1 MKMTQRLIDTLEI
14 NVEIVPEGGIP
25 VGPGAPPSGVTGL
38 PEVRPKKEGTYVDDH
53 KAVKKVIDKAG
64 YKYLCTTPAEIAAA
78 TGFPIEIVNEH
89 LALLE
94 VDEAAKFVQ
103 KGTENPT
110 ICGADA
116 LDRLVQNLRKLK
128 V

>member
-1 MKMTQRLIDTLEI
+1 MAQRVVDTVELG
-14 NVEIVPEGGIP
+14 VEIVPEGGTP
-25 VGPGAPPSGVTGL
+25 SGPPSGIPGGVTGL
-38 PEVRPKKEGTYVDDH
+38 PGPSVMKEGTYLDDH
-53 KAVKKVIDKAG
+53 KAVKRVIDKAG
-64 YKYLCTTPAEIAAA
+64 YKYMCTTPAEVAAA
-78 TGFPIEIVNEH
+78 TGFPLEIVNEH

-94 VDEAAKFVQ
+94 IDEAAKFVQ

-116 LDRLVQNLRKLK
+116 LQRLVENLRKLK

>member
-1 MKMTQRLIDTLEI
+1 MAWEDIDTVELG
-14 NVEIVPEGGIP
+14 VEIVPEGGVP
-25 VGPGAPPSGVTGL
+25 LGPSGIPSAVTGL
-38 PEVRPKKEGTYVDDH
+38 PIAGVKKAGTYLDNH

-78 TGFPIEIVNEH
+78 TGLPLDIVNEH

-94 VDEAAKFVQ
+94 IDEAAKFVQ

-116 LDRLVQNLRKLK
+116 LQRLIENLRKLK

>member
-38 PEVRPKKEGTYVDDH
+38 PVAGVKKPKTYLDQH
-53 KAVKKVIDKAG
+53 KAVKRVISKQG
-64 YKYLCTTPAEIAAA
+64 YKYLCTSAARIAAE
-78 TGFPIEIVNEH
+78 TGLPLDVVREH
-89 LALLE
+89 LE
-94 VDEAAKFVQ
+94 IMQIDESAKFMES
-103 KGTENPT
+103 GTEDPLV
-110 ICGADA
+110 CGIDS
-116 LDRLVQNLRKLK
+116 LQRLVENLRKLK

>member
-1 MKMTQRLIDTLEI
+1 LYQKVYL
-14 NVEIVPEGGIP
+14 
-25 VGPGAPPSGVTGL
+25 
-38 PEVRPKKEGTYVDDH
+38 DDH
-53 KAVKKVIDKAG
+53 KAVKRVIDKAG
-64 YKYLCTTPAEIAAA
+64 YKYMCTTPAEVAAA
-78 TGFPIEIVNEH
+78 TGFPLEIVNEH

-94 VDEAAKFVQ
+94 IDEAAKFVQ

-116 LDRLVQNLRKLK
+116 LQRLVENLRKLK

>member
-1 MKMTQRLIDTLEI
+1 MVWEDIDTVELG
-14 NVEIVPEGGIP
+14 VEIVPAGGVPMGPSGIP
-25 VGPGAPPSGVTGL
+25 SAVTGL
-38 PEVRPKKEGTYVDDH
+38 PVAVVKKAGTYLDNH

-78 TGFPIEIVNEH
+78 TGLPLDIVNEH

-94 VDEAAKFVQ
+94 IDEAAKFVQ

-116 LDRLVQNLRKLK
+116 LQRLIENLRKLK

>member
-1 MKMTQRLIDTLEI
+1 MARKLIDTVELG
-14 NVEIVPEGGIP
+14 VEIVPEGGRPIGP
-25 VGPGAPPSGVTGL
+25 PGGPGYPELPGPSVKQ
-38 PEVRPKKEGTYVDDH
+38 PKTYLEQH
-53 KAVKKVIDKAG
+53 KAVKRVIDKAG
-64 YKYLCTTPAEIAAA
+64 YKYLCTTPAEVAAA
-78 TGFPIEIVNEH
+78 TGLPIEIVNEH

-94 VDEAAKFVQ
+94 IDEAAKYVQ

-116 LDRLVQNLRKLK
+116 LQRLIENLRKLK